1 MNADDQRL
9 IATWA
14 PERVV
19 ERMQLRKINNPSSSK
34 TISSNE
40 KGLVWSLAEAVYEQ
54 LKEPLILMLLGSAGI
69 SLLLGNTADALSIG
83 VALLIVC
90 MVAAVQEY
98 RSEQAL
104 GKLVNLVPHTAN
116 LLTFQNTV
124 EVVQAE
130 NLEVADTVLVAA
142 GDRIPADLR
151 LIESVE
157 LSVDESMLTGE
168 TFPVTKQHGAVVEG
182 QGVDPSTNICFCGT
196 LVTAGRAKG
205 VCIAVGSD
213 TAIGRI
219 AESLESTTSRKSP
232 LQLQLDDLSQLL
244 AKNCMIAIGLIALVG
259 WLMRRPVLETLQV
272 AVSLAVAAI
281 PEGLPI
287 CVTVTLALGVL
298 KMARQKAVCKKLSIV
313 ESLGCTTAVCSDKT
327 GTMTE
332 NKSRLPPGKPFFRI
346 SNASLIFLQ

>member
-1 MNADDQRL
+1 MNAEDQRL
-9 IATWA
+9 IASWEPSQVAERLHLRRINHA
-14 PERVV
+14 P
-19 ERMQLRKINNPSSSK
+19 PSSAIGS
-34 TISSNE
+34 TETGIIR
-40 KGLVWSLAEAVYEQ
+40 SLAEAVYEQ
-54 LKEPLILMLLGSAGI
+54 LKEPMILMLLGSAGI
-69 SLLLGNTADALSIG
+69 SLMLGNTADALSIG

-90 MVAAVQEY
+90 LVAAVQEY

-104 GKLVNLVPHTAN
+104 SKLVNLVPHTAN
-116 LLTFQNTV
+116 LLTHPLGV
-124 EVVQAE
+124 EEVRAE
-130 NLEVADTVLVAA
+130 NLQVADTVVVAA

-151 LIESVE
+151 LIESIQ
-157 LSVDESMLTGE
+157 LTVDESMLTGE
-168 TFPVTKQHGAVVEG
+168 TYPVSKTHSAL
-182 QGVDPSTNICFCGT
+182 DATSASSLSNICFCGT

-205 VCIAVGSD
+205 VCVAVGSD

-244 AKNCMIAIGLIALVG
+244 ARNCMIAIGVIALVG
-259 WLMRRPVLETLQV
+259 FLMKRPLLETLQV

-298 KMARQKAVCKKLSIV
+298 KMAKQNAVCKKLSIV

-327 GTMTE
+327 GTMTR
-332 NKSRLPPGKPFFRI
+332 NKSKLWEYSFPVQRSPPSLVRL
-346 SNASLIFLQ
+346 Q